1 MNMTLYKA
9 TELAKLEN
17 FVDPETGEMDIA
29 AFDAANIM
37 LAEKQRAVVAYI
49 KNQLAVTGMLKNA
62 ENDLKA
68 KRQSLER
75 RVESLH
81 RYLMDNMKMSG
92 TTEIKAVDGSFT
104 AKLYLERDESVVLD
118 EGVVFPPELCDL
130 PKPPEPSKTKIKEA
144 ILRGEPV
151 QGATIV
157 RKDRLTIK

>member
-37 LAEKQRAVVAYI
+37 
-49 KNQLAVTGMLKNA
+49 LAVTGMLKNA